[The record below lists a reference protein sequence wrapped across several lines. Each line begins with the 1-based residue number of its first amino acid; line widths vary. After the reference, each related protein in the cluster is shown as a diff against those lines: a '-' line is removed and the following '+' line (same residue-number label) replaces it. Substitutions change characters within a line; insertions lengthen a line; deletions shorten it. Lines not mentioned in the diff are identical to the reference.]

1 MKGEQRGRPGRTTWQ
16 GGKGQTF
23 SGDQDFYFCQEGVRR
38 EMKISKVLLVLGVCL
53 AVVASSAFAADK
65 KPVVIGLQGPITG
78 PWAYEGQMA
87 KQSCEIAA
95 ALINQKG
102 GILDGRMVEI
112 RVVDDAGEPKTGA
125 LAAQKLVGQK
135 DVVASVSTY
144 GSSVCETASTIY
156 EKFKKVNIGYGVT
169 AVRLTQ
175 RDFKYFF
182 RTCGRDDSQ
191 GQFFADT
198 VPARFNARRIAIMH
212 DNTAFG
218 KGLAEDTKKA
228 LDAMVQAG
236 KVEIVYFDA
245 ITPGEKDFRVS
256 LTQLRETK
264 PDAWYFTGY
273 YAEAA
278 LLVTQAREIGITC
291 PFIGGNAAI
300 NDEFVKI
307 AGLDLAKGCYMTNE
321 PLPADLPYPQAK
333 EFLKAYKDKYGEIPS
348 SPWPIYAADAVNII
362 AYAVDKTKSMNS
374 DVLADYLRDKVD
386 GVPGITGPIGFT
398 AQGDREGVPF
408 YLYVVDDQGHIVVSK

>member
-1 MKGEQRGRPGRTTWQ
+1 
-16 GGKGQTF
+16 
-23 SGDQDFYFCQEGVRR
+23 
-38 EMKISKVLLVLGVCL
+38 MKISRYIMILGVCL
-53 AVVASSAFAADK
+53 LILTFGNAFAAKDA
-65 KPVVIGLQGPITG
+65 VVIGLQGPITG

-95 ALINQKG
+95 ELINKKG
-102 GILDGRMVEI
+102 GILGGKFIEL

-144 GSSVCETASTIY
+144 GSSVCEPASNIY

-191 GQFFADT
+191 GKFFADA
-198 VPARFNARRIAIMH
+198 VPKKFNAKRIAIMH

-218 KGLAEDTKKA
+218 KGLAEDTKRA
-228 LDAMVQAG
+228 LQASVDAG
-236 KVEIVYFDA
+236 SLEIVYYDA
-245 ITPGEKDFRVS
+245 ITPGEKDFRVL
-256 LTQLRETK
+256 LTNLREAK
-264 PDAWYFTGY
+264 PEVWYFTGY

-278 LLVTQAREIGITC
+278 LLVTQARDIGITC
-291 PFIGGNAAI
+291 PFVGGNAAI

-307 AGLDLAKGCYMTNE
+307 AGIDIAKGCFMTNE
-321 PLPADLPYPQAK
+321 PLPADLPYPEAK
-333 EFLKAYKDKYGEIPS
+333 EFLDAYKAKFGDIPS
-348 SPWPIYAADAVNII
+348 SPWPIYAADALNII
-362 AYAVDKTKSMNS
+362 AYAIDKTGSTDSTK
-374 DVLADYLRDKVD
+374 LADYLRDVVD

-398 AQGDREGVPF
+398 EQGDREGVPF
-408 YLYVVDDQGHIVVSK
+408 YLYVVDDQGKIVVSE

>member
-1 MKGEQRGRPGRTTWQ
+1 
-16 GGKGQTF
+16 
-23 SGDQDFYFCQEGVRR
+23 
-38 EMKISKVLLVLGVCL
+38 MKISKVLLVLGVCL
-53 AVVASSAFAADK
+53 AVMASSAAAADK

-191 GQFFADT
+191 GRFFADT
-198 VPARFNARRIAIMH
+198 VPAKFNAKRIAIMH

-362 AYAVDKTKSMNS
+362 AYAVDKTKSMDS

>member
-1 MKGEQRGRPGRTTWQ
+1 
-16 GGKGQTF
+16 
-23 SGDQDFYFCQEGVRR
+23 
-38 EMKISKVLLVLGVCL
+38 MKISKVLLVLGVCL
-53 AVVASSAFAADK
+53 AVMASSAVAADK

-95 ALINQKG
+95 ALVNQKG

-228 LDAMVQAG
+228 LDSMVQAG

-245 ITPGEKDFRVS
+245 VTPGEKDFRVS

-321 PLPADLPYPQAK
+321 PLPSDLPYPQAK

>member
-1 MKGEQRGRPGRTTWQ
+1 
-16 GGKGQTF
+16 
-23 SGDQDFYFCQEGVRR
+23 
-38 EMKISKVLLVLGVCL
+38 MKITKYLVMISILLCVFMPFN
-53 AVVASSAFAADK
+53 AMAAP

-95 ALINQKG
+95 RLINQKG
-102 GILDGRMVEI
+102 GILGGRMVEV

-125 LAAQKLVGQK
+125 LAATKLVGQK

-144 GSSVCETASTIY
+144 GSSVCEPASNIY

-191 GQFFADT
+191 GKFFADR
-198 VPARFNARRIAIMH
+198 VPQKFGAKRIAITH

-218 KGLAEDTKKA
+218 KGLADDTRRA
-228 LDAMVQAG
+228 LKPMIDAG
-236 KVEIVYFDA
+236 KVQIVYYDA
-245 ITPGEKDFRVS
+245 ITPGEKDFRVP
-256 LTQLRETK
+256 LTKLRETK
-264 PDAWYFTGY
+264 PDVWYFTGY

-278 LLVTQAREIGITC
+278 LLVSQARDIGITC
-291 PFIGGNAAI
+291 PFVGGNAAI
-300 NDEFVKI
+300 NGEFVKI
-307 AGLDLAKGCYMTNE
+307 AGLEIAKGCYMTNE
-321 PLPADLPYPQAK
+321 PLPGDLPYPEAK
-333 EFLKAYKDKYGEIPS
+333 EFLKAYKDKFGEIPS
-348 SPWPIYAADAVNII
+348 SPWPIYAADALNII
-362 AYAVDKTKSMNS
+362 AYAVDKTGSTDSN
-374 DVLADYLRDKVD
+374 VLAEYLRDKAN

-398 AQGDREGVPF
+398 KQGDREGVPF
-408 YLYVVDDQGHIVVSK
+408 YLYVVDDKGNIVVSK

>member
-1 MKGEQRGRPGRTTWQ
+1 
-16 GGKGQTF
+16 
-23 SGDQDFYFCQEGVRR
+23 
-38 EMKISKVLLVLGVCL
+38 MKISKVLLVLGVCL

-362 AYAVDKTKSMNS
+362 AYAVDKTKSTNS